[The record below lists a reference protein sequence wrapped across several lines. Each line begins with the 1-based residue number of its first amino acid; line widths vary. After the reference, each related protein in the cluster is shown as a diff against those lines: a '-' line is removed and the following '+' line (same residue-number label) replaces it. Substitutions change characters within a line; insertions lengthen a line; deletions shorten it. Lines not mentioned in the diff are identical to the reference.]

1 MMSCDCIVSL
11 QKQRLIE
18 TERERESLRLR
29 ERKRERVREP
39 HDYND
44 ILLCLYCTYFYDE

>member
-29 ERKRERVREP
+29 EKERASLRAA
-39 HDYND
+39 
-44 ILLCLYCTYFYDE
+44 